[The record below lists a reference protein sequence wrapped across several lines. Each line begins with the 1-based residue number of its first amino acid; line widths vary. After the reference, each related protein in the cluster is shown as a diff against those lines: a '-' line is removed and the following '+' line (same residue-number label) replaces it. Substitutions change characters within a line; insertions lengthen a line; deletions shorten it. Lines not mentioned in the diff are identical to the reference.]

1 MIIIDAL
8 LIVAMLFFIFLPITD
23 RKTVRM
29 KLCVVC
35 AIAAMFAVSV
45 TRTAAPDLQVASVTH
60 DR

>member
-1 MIIIDAL
+1 MLIFDAL

-29 KLCVVC
+29 KLCMIL
-35 AIAAMFAVSV
+35 AIAAVFAVSV
-45 TRTAAPDLQVASVTH
+45 IHTTAPNVQVASVAH